1 MLKMS
6 MSVGRAID
14 GLTEGLLDVGDTTT
28 DDLLELPSRGDQRWF
43 TVALEAGANFDF
55 LLIAIGLRHL
65 TSCDARAELQLQN
78 ITGLVAGSQNT
89 IEIVLGVGGADTEAS
104 TRGDERRG
112 GVTNDHDSN
121 LALEHFV

>member
-104 TRGDERRG
+104 TR
-112 GVTNDHDSN
+112 
-121 LALEHFV
+121 